1 MARQPMPKAL
11 SSLQSVQRSYTSE
24 FSVVSPV
31 IVREFGVVFG
41 EEGSCWG
48 VVIGEE
54 LLESFELV
62 SELSWY
68 PREEEGNLQF
78 GSNQDSVGKGC
89 QKSGCGGYGDC
100 RVVVI

>member
-1 MARQPMPKAL
+1 MARQPIPKAL

-24 FSVVSPV
+24 FSV
-31 IVREFGVVFG
+31 G
-41 EEGSCWG
+41 
-48 VVIGEE
+48 E
-54 LLESFELV
+54 LLLSERVEL

-68 PREEEGNLQF
+68 PKKEEGNLQF
-78 GSNQDSVGKGC
+78 GSNQDSVDKGC